1 MKAGGLDKILG
12 RLEDLDTVNLN
23 ILVQR
28 LARERNLQESVFN
41 TIQDGILVIDSDG
54 LIQYANQAACP
65 LIGLKPTDI
74 GNSQLWKMVPDLARA
89 TNEHQ
94 ASEDSSKQAVISR
107 EIQINYPEKRIVR
120 MYMVPID
127 APVTSD
133 TTGGYVVVLS
143 DITEA
148 QINFEEAIEHERSD
162 SVMGLAAGV
171 AHELGNPLNS
181 LTIHLQLIQR
191 KLKDALKEKN
201 QEAIAESVEI
211 CQGEVK
217 RLDDII
223 NNFLEAV
230 RPVEPELNELKLIEL
245 IEEVLRVQEAE
256 LADRNIE
263 VKIEVEG
270 EVPNILGDRGQIKQ
284 VFFNLIKNGM
294 EAMAGKGQL
303 KILARSD
310 EEQIY
315 LQFVDNGSGISKENI
330 AKIFDAYY
338 STKTEGHGLGMMI
351 VQRIMRQHGATS
363 QSNHRWMSVQS
374 SPYNFPSHISAPVC
388 SKARSRVFIALLQTI
403 EGGGVVGFFGDF
415 GNLFGIDDSSVWI
428 DDYDTA

>member
-41 TIQDGILVIDSDG
+41 TIQDGIIVIDSEG

-65 LIGLKPTDI
+65 LIGLKPSDI
-74 GNSQLWKMVPDLARA
+74 GNIHLWKMVPDLARSA
-89 TNEHQ
+89 NESQ
-94 ASEDSSKQAVISR
+94 EYEDSSKQAVISR

-127 APVTSD
+127 APVSSD

-148 QINFEEAIEHERSD
+148 QINLEETIENERSD
-162 SVMGLAAGV
+162 SVMRLAAGV

-191 KLKDALKEKN
+191 KLQDALKAKN
-201 QEAIAESVEI
+201 KEAIAESVEI

-217 RLDDII
+217 RLDEII

-230 RPVEPELNELKLIEL
+230 RPVEPELNELNLIEL
-245 IEEVLRVQEAE
+245 IESVLRVQEAE
-256 LADRNIE
+256 LAARNIE

-270 EVPNILGDRGQIKQ
+270 KVPNILGDRGQIKQ

-294 EAMAGKGQL
+294 EAMSSKGQL

-315 LQFVDNGSGISKENI
+315 LQFVDNGSGISKEDI

-351 VQRIMRQHGATS
+351 VQRIMRHHGGHIAVES
-363 QSNHRWMSVQS
+363 QIEVGTVITLQFPQPHIRTRMLES
-374 SPYNFPSHISAPVC
+374 S
-388 SKARSRVFIALLQTI
+388 
-403 EGGGVVGFFGDF
+403 E
-415 GNLFGIDDSSVWI
+415 
-428 DDYDTA
+428 

>member
-54 LIQYANQAACP
+54 LIQYANKRLP

-74 GNSQLWKMVPDLARA
+74 GNSQLWKMVPDLDRA
-89 TNEHQ
+89 TNENQ
-94 ASEDSSKQAVISR
+94 ADEDSSKQAVISR
-107 EIQINYPEKRIVR
+107 EIQINYPDKRIVR

-127 APVTSD
+127 APISSD

-148 QINFEEAIEHERSD
+148 QINLVETIEHERSD

-181 LTIHLQLIQR
+181 LTIHLQLIRR
-191 KLKDALKEKN
+191 KLKDAIKEKN
-201 QEAIAESVEI
+201 REAIAESVEI

-217 RLDDII
+217 RLDEII

-230 RPVEPELNELKLIEL
+230 RPVEP
-245 IEEVLRVQEAE
+245 
-256 LADRNIE
+256 
-263 VKIEVEG
+263 
-270 EVPNILGDRGQIKQ
+270 
-284 VFFNLIKNGM
+284 
-294 EAMAGKGQL
+294 
-303 KILARSD
+303 
-310 EEQIY
+310 
-315 LQFVDNGSGISKENI
+315 
-330 AKIFDAYY
+330 
-338 STKTEGHGLGMMI
+338 
-351 VQRIMRQHGATS
+351 
-363 QSNHRWMSVQS
+363 
-374 SPYNFPSHISAPVC
+374 
-388 SKARSRVFIALLQTI
+388 
-403 EGGGVVGFFGDF
+403 
-415 GNLFGIDDSSVWI
+415 
-428 DDYDTA
+428 